1 MTDDKP
7 KEPVLKKIED
17 MLPTDSFAA
26 LIENATPIPGIQPA
40 GNIKTYCKVFVCNHL
55 VEIHMGETFISEK
68 SQVDHVIGSFKMH
81 EDRVDFSF
89 IEPLW
94 NKFEVDKAT
103 LLFILKPDFE
113 KK

>member
-1 MTDDKP
+1 MTDDKL

-26 LIENATPIPGIQPA
+26 IIENATPIPGIQPA
-40 GNIKTYCKVFVCNHL
+40 GNIKTYCKAFVSHHL
-55 VEIHMGETFISEK
+55 VEIHMG
-68 SQVDHVIGSFKMH
+68 DHCIGSFKVH
-81 EDRVDFSF
+81 ADRVDFSF

-103 LLFILKPDFE
+103 LLFMLKPDFE